1 MTRERLELALSSHA
15 AGDLPRAEAIY
26 RAILDEIPDQPDA
39 LHFLGIL
46 LHQKDRS
53 DAGLDLVV
61 RSLQLAPHRAD
72 WHNDKGNML
81 VERGAYSAAA
91 EAFSKATQLE
101 AENPVTWNN
110 LGSVL
115 EKLGQHH
122 DAEAA
127 FGKASSLDPEFS
139 DPLNNLGN
147 LLAAQG
153 REIEAAHYYCRAYVL
168 QPLEGKPKSM
178 LGIAYYKLGRI
189 AEAAEIYR
197 QWMLEEPCNPTPR
210 HLYASCAG
218 LDIPERASN
227 AYIEKTFD
235 EFSAHFDVKMEQLSY
250 RGHRLILDALARAV
264 QPGGKLAG
272 LDAGCGTGLCGS
284 LIRPYFTHLAGVD
297 LSSGMLEAARRLGV
311 YDELSRME
319 LTGYLASHPE
329 SFDVIVAADT
339 LIYFGALGEVL
350 RLACQALKRGG
361 LLIFTTE
368 EAKDEKGYTIN
379 PNGRYSHGRAY
390 LQTVLRESGFEL
402 RAIESGVTR
411 FEFGEPVDCLVVTGS
426 AI

>member
-127 FGKASSLDPEFS
+127 FGK
-139 DPLNNLGN
+139 PLPSIRNFPIRSTTW
-147 LLAAQG
+147 ATCWQ
-153 REIEAAHYYCRAYVL
+153 RRA
-168 QPLEGKPKSM
+168 ERS
-178 LGIAYYKLGRI
+178 KLPI
-189 AEAAEIYR
+189 TI
-197 QWMLEEPCNPTPR
+197 
-210 HLYASCAG
+210 AG
-218 LDIPERASN
+218 L
-227 AYIEKTFD
+227 T
-235 EFSAHFDVKMEQLSY
+235 
-250 RGHRLILDALARAV
+250 
-264 QPGGKLAG
+264 
-272 LDAGCGTGLCGS
+272 CC
-284 LIRPYFTHLAGVD
+284 
-297 LSSGMLEAARRLGV
+297 
-311 YDELSRME
+311 
-319 LTGYLASHPE
+319 SH
-329 SFDVIVAADT
+329 
-339 LIYFGALGEVL
+339 
-350 RLACQALKRGG
+350 
-361 LLIFTTE
+361 
-368 EAKDEKGYTIN
+368 
-379 PNGRYSHGRAY
+379 
-390 LQTVLRESGFEL
+390 
-402 RAIESGVTR
+402 
-411 FEFGEPVDCLVVTGS
+411 
-426 AI
+426 